1 MSGDKGSPGKPGLR
15 GDRGEAGAKGDYGV
29 FGEPGEDGPPGDRG
43 AKVRILLDISTKYK
57 VQSTKYKVQTSPQMS
72 NEKDKEY
79 KVAFVYYL
87 TILIVK
93 HIFIIN

>member
-1 MSGDKGSPGKPGLR
+1 LSGDKGSPGKPGLR

-57 VQSTKYKVQTSPQMS
+57 VQTSPQMS

-93 HIFIIN
+93 HIYIIN